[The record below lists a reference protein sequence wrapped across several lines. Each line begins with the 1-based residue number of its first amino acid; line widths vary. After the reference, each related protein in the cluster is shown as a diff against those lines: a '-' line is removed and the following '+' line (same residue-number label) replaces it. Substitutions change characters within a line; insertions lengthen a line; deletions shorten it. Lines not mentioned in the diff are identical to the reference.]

1 MISIS
6 GIKYQKEL
14 EELPYFNKN
23 QAGLLIDKRG
33 KNLDKKLE
41 QLVRKGYLMP
51 LKKGYYTTSLFYEK
65 SNRESFSEYIANRL
79 RNPSYISLEYVL
91 AKEGVIPEAVFAI
104 TSITV
109 KTSRN
114 YINSLGNF
122 IYKNIKADLFCGY
135 SQKNWEDKII
145 YIATLGKALFD
156 FLYLKKMDGVGR
168 EVFSDLRINFG
179 RLNNDDLA
187 EFEKYAAVSSSP
199 KMVRILRLLKS
210 K

>member
-51 LKKGYYTTSLFYEK
+51 LKNGYYTTSLFYEK